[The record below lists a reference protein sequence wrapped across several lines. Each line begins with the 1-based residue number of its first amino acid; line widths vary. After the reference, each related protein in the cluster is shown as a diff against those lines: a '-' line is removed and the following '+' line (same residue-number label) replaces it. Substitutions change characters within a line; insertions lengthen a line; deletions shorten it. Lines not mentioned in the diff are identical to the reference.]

1 MKRFLK
7 DQSGASV
14 IEFTMLF
21 PLFIVMI
28 FGTFEAGWLM
38 TKHMW
43 VERGLDVA
51 MRDVRL
57 GNVEETSYEDIR
69 DRICEYIGGVN
80 NCSGNII
87 LTADVIELG
96 GPVDQSPTEC
106 VDRADDGAGVYS
118 PSDGFS
124 VDGNSNLVLMKLCV
138 IVDPLIP
145 NFGLALLLP
154 LDESGGYRIRAASAF
169 LNEPGGS

>member
-80 NCSGNII
+80 NCSGNILSLI
-87 LTADVIELG
+87 HISE
-96 GPVDQSPTEC
+96 PT
-106 VDRADDGAGVYS
+106 RPY
-118 PSDGFS
+118 
-124 VDGNSNLVLMKLCV
+124 
-138 IVDPLIP
+138 
-145 NFGLALLLP
+145 
-154 LDESGGYRIRAASAF
+154 
-169 LNEPGGS
+169 

>member
-7 DQSGASV
+7 DQNGASV
-14 IEFTMLF
+14 VEFTILF

-57 GNVEETSYEDIR
+57 ANTDATDYDEIR
-69 DRICEYIGGVN
+69 DRICSYIGGID
-80 NCSGNII
+80 NCANNII
-87 LTADVIELG
+87 LSAEKIELG
-96 GPVDQSPTEC
+96 EPVDQTPSEC
-106 VDRADDGAGVYS
+106 IDRTDDGAAEYF
-118 PSDGFS
+118 PSDGFT
-124 VDGNSNLVLMKLCV
+124 VNGATNLILMKLCV
-138 IVDPLIP
+138 VVDPLIP

-169 LNEPGGS
+169 LNEPSGS